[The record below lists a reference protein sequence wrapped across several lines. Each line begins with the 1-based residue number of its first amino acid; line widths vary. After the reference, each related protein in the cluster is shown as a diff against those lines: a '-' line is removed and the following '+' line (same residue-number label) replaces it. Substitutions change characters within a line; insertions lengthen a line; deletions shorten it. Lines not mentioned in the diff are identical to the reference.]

1 MSFSCAGST
10 LTTLFG
16 SGKKVGADC
25 ALGASSEASAAHVA
39 CREPLGLAAVVW
51 KLAQQKAQQKAQQTL
66 QEEDG
71 GEKGDENEEPKED
84 EEDDEEP
91 KEDDDEEPKEDDGE
105 EPKEDDGEEPKE
117 DDGEEPKEDDE
128 EKEPNDD
135 EEHEEEI
142 KKDEEEPQ
150 EKDDEA
156 NQAPKR
162 EKQTKPGH
170 AWAWAPDTALG
181 FFVGAATSDRLP
193 PHEPAVGY
201 FRHGYRHSVAAAPVG
216 LVECTSV
223 ESAVEAAGGDR
234 LLFPRHDPAVGY
246 FRHNFAPARSAAGFV
261 GGEDERD
268 EGGRVG
274 TANNGDSGL
283 KLFFHLC
290 GGRSSSSN
298 RKIKSEK
305 L

>member
-16 SGKKVGADC
+16 SGKKGGADC

-71 GEKGDENEEPKED
+71 GEKGEENEEPKED
-84 EEDDEEP
+84 EEDDEEQKEDDEEPKEEDDGEEP
-91 KEDDDEEPKEDDGE
+91 KEDDDEEPKEDE
-105 EPKEDDGEEPKE
+105 
-117 DDGEEPKEDDE
+117 EDDE
-128 EKEPNDD
+128 EQKED

-162 EKQTKPGH
+162 EKQTNPSH
-170 AWAWAPDTALG
+170 AWAPDTALG

-201 FRHGYRHSVAAAPVG
+201 FRHGYRHSVASAPVG

-234 LLFPRHDPAVGY
+234 LLFPRHDPTVGY

-261 GGEDERD
+261 GEDERD

-290 GGRSSSSN
+290 GGRSSSSSSS
-298 RKIKSEK
+298 RKSKSEK